1 MNGRP
6 LGAAFSIAL
15 FQVVITWWFVA
26 MWQRSLVGGVIHW
39 EVDGMSNDEK
49 LARYRKQLV
58 YGIITAREY
67 AVYVLE
73 LSDQEEK

>member
-1 MNGRP
+1 
-6 LGAAFSIAL
+6 
-15 FQVVITWWFVA
+15 
-26 MWQRSLVGGVIHW
+26 
-39 EVDGMSNDEK
+39 MSNEEK
-49 LARYRKQLV
+49 LVRYRKQLV